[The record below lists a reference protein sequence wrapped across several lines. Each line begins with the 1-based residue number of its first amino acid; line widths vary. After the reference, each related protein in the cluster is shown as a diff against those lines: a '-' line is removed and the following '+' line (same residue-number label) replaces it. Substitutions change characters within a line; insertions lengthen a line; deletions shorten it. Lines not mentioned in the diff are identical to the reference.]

1 MYLAYAEAKTRIDG
15 GMTTDSKAVGYIAD
29 LQRRAGLEGNITA
42 ISLED
47 VFAETTKELF
57 WEGQRRTILIR
68 YDRYLSDTYL
78 WPFKGGVAKGQGLK
92 EHLKLFPIPAD
103 DLTNNDNLKPNPG
116 Y

>member
-1 MYLAYAEAKTRIDG
+1 
-15 GMTTDSKAVGYIAD
+15 MTTDSKAVGYIAD

-78 WPFKGGVAKGQGLK
+78 WPFKGGVENGVGFNKNL
-92 EHLKLFPIPAD
+92 ELFPLPAD
-103 DLTNNDNLKPNPG
+103 DLLANDNLTQNPG
-116 Y
+116 YNN